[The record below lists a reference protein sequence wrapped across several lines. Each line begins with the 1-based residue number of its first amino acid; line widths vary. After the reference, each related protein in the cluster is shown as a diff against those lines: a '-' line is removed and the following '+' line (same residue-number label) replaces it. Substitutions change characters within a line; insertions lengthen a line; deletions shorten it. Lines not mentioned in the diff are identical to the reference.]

1 MESNLFFKRK
11 GDTDFRPLEIDPQ
24 KRSLF
29 ASDRPLG
36 LPIHDVMGGI
46 TPLYTKEDVEGRIHH
61 LRNNELTCEFSIL
74 DNEALVEFFTADVNR
89 QLEAFRKRVNLM
101 SELTIRKSDNPIR
114 GTITKRKLR
123 KWHYKGQVFVQ
134 DAEYNYI
141 FVGIRQGDD
150 IILCDGTR
158 KNFNVFKSSLYYGGI
173 KHN

>member
-1 MESNLFFKRK
+1 MEGDLFFKRK
-11 GDTDFRPLEIDPQ
+11 GDTDFRPLEIDQQ

-36 LPIHDVMGGI
+36 LPIHDVGV
-46 TPLYTKEDVEGRIHH
+46 TPLYTKEDAEGRTHH
-61 LRNNELTCEFSIL
+61 LRNNGFTCEFSIF
-74 DNEALVEFFTADVNR
+74 DNEELVKFFAADVNR

-101 SELTIRKSDNPIR
+101 SELAIRKSDNPIR
-114 GTITKRKLR
+114 GAITRRKLR

-134 DAEYNYI
+134 DTEYNYI

-158 KNFNVFKSSLYYGGI
+158 KNFNEFKNSLYYGRI

>member
-1 MESNLFFKRK
+1 MEGDLFFKRK
-11 GDTDFRPLEIDPQ
+11 GNTDFRPLEIDQQ

-36 LPIHDVMGGI
+36 LPIHDVGV
-46 TPLYTKEDVEGRIHH
+46 TPLYTKEDAEGRTHH
-61 LRNNELTCEFSIL
+61 IRNNGFTCEFSIF
-74 DNEALVEFFTADVNR
+74 DNEELVKFFAADVNR
-89 QLEAFRKRVNLM
+89 QLEAFRNRVNLM
-101 SELTIRKSDNPIR
+101 SELVIRKSDNPIR
-114 GTITKRKLR
+114 GTITRRKLR

-134 DAEYNYI
+134 DTEYNYI

-158 KNFNVFKSSLYYGGI
+158 KNFNEFKNSLYYGRI